1 MSQYAVTGATGRLGR
16 LVIGDLIAGGVPA
29 ADITAIVRTASKATD
44 LAGRGVQVRVAD
56 YTQPGALATALAGT
70 GTLMFVSGSEAG
82 QRLPQ
87 HRAVIGAAQAAGVA
101 RIVYTSLLRAS
112 TSGLPL
118 APEHKAT
125 EELLRAS
132 GNPYTIFRNS
142 WYTENYTAQLPQ
154 YLQQGAI
161 TAAAG
166 DGRVAAAT
174 RADYAAASAAVLT
187 GTGHEGA
194 VYELGGTPFTMSDL
208 AEAITEITG
217 TKIIYNAVTPAE
229 LITIL
234 TGTGLDAGT
243 AGFVAALD
251 EGTARGD
258 LDTASTD
265 LVTLTGRPSTPL
277 TDAIKAA
284 R

>member
-1 MSQYAVTGATGRLGR
+1 MSQYAVTGATGHLGR
-16 LVIGDLIAGGVPA
+16 LIIGDLIAGGVPA

-56 YTQPGALATALAGT
+56 YTQPDALATALAGT

-87 HRAVIGAAQAAGVA
+87 HRAVIDAAQAAGVA

-132 GNPYTIFRNS
+132 GVPFTILRNS

-166 DGRVAAAT
+166 DGRIAAAT
-174 RADYAAASAAVLT
+174 RADYAAAAAAVLT
-187 GTGHEGA
+187 GTGHENT

-208 AEAITEITG
+208 AEAITEVTG

-243 AGFVAALD
+243 AAFVAALD

-258 LDTASTD
+258 LDTTSTD
-265 LVTLTGRPSTPL
+265 LVTLTGRPSIPL
-277 TDAIKAA
+277 AEAIKAA
-284 R
+284 L

>member
-1 MSQYAVTGATGRLGR
+1 MSQYTVTGATGHLGR
-16 LVIGDLIAGGVPA
+16 LIIGDLIAGGVPA
-29 ADITAIVRTASKATD
+29 ADITAVVRNPGKAAD
-44 LAGRGVQVRVAD
+44 LADLGVQVRTAD

-87 HRAVIGAAQAAGVA
+87 HRAVIDAAKAAGVT
-101 RIVYTSLLRAS
+101 RIVYTSLLRAD

-132 GNPYTIFRNS
+132 GIGFTILRNS
-142 WYTENYTAQLPQ
+142 WYTENYTRQLAQ

-174 RADYAAASAAVLT
+174 RADYAAAAVAVLT
-187 GTGHEGA
+187 GTGHQNT
-194 VYELGGTPFTMSDL
+194 VYELGGTAFTMSEL
-208 AEAITEITG
+208 AEAITEVTG

-229 LITIL
+229 LVTIL
-234 TGTGLDAGT
+234 TGAGLDAGT
-243 AGFVAALD
+243 AAFVTALD
-251 EGTARGD
+251 EGTARGE
-258 LDTASTD
+258 LDTTSTD
-265 LVTLTGRPSTPL
+265 LATLTGRPSTPL
-277 TDAIKAA
+277 RDAIKAA
-284 R
+284 L

>member
-1 MSQYAVTGATGRLGR
+1 MSQYAVTGATGHLGR
-16 LVIGDLIAGGVPA
+16 LIIGDLIDAGVPA
-29 ADITAIVRTASKATD
+29 ADITAIVRDAGKATD
-44 LAGRGVQVRVAD
+44 LAGRGVQIQVAD
-56 YTQPGALATALAGT
+56 YTQPGTLATALAGT

-87 HRAVIGAAQAAGVA
+87 HRAVIDAAKAAGVT
-101 RIVYTSLLRAS
+101 RIVYTSLLRAD

-132 GNPYTIFRNS
+132 GIPFTILRNS

-166 DGRVAAAT
+166 DGRIAAAT
-174 RADYAAASAAVLT
+174 RADYAAAAVAVLT
-187 GTGHEGA
+187 GTGHENA
-194 VYELGGTPFTMSDL
+194 VYELGGTPFTLSDL
-208 AEAITEITG
+208 AGAVTEATG
-217 TKIIYNAVTPAE
+217 TKVIYNAVTTPE
-229 LITIL
+229 LVTVL
-234 TGTGLDAGT
+234 TGAGLDAGT
-243 AGFVAALD
+243 AAFVAALD

-258 LDTASTD
+258 LDTTSTD
-265 LVTLTGRPSTPL
+265 LATLTGRPSTPL
-277 TDAIKAA
+277 ADAIKAA
-284 R
+284 L

>member
-1 MSQYAVTGATGRLGR
+1 MSQYAVTGATGHLGR
-16 LVIGDLIAGGVPA
+16 LIVGDLIAGGVPA
-29 ADITAIVRTASKATD
+29 ADITAIVRDPGKATD
-44 LAGRGVQVRVAD
+44 LAGCGVQIQVAD
-56 YTQPGALATALAGT
+56 YTQPEALAAALAGT

-87 HRAVIGAAQAAGVA
+87 HRAVIDAAKAAGVG
-101 RIVYTSLLRAS
+101 RIVYTSLLRAD

-132 GNPYTIFRNS
+132 GIPFTILRNS

-174 RADYAAASAAVLT
+174 RADYAAAAVAVLT
-187 GTGHEGA
+187 GTGHENT
-194 VYELGGTPFTMSDL
+194 VYELGGTPFTMSEL
-208 AEAITEITG
+208 AGAITEATS
-217 TKIIYNAVTPAE
+217 TKIIYNAVTTAE
-229 LITIL
+229 LVAVL
-234 TGTGLDAGT
+234 TGAGLDAGT
-243 AGFVAALD
+243 AAFVAALD

-258 LDTASTD
+258 LDTTSTD
-265 LVTLTGRPSTPL
+265 LETLTGRPSTPL
-277 TDAIKAA
+277 ADAIKAA
-284 R
+284 L

>member
-1 MSQYAVTGATGRLGR
+1 MSQYAVTGATGHLGR
-16 LVIGDLIAGGVPA
+16 LIIGDLIDAGVPA
-29 ADITAIVRTASKATD
+29 ADITAIVRDAGKATD
-44 LAGRGVQVRVAD
+44 LAGRGVQIQVAD
-56 YTQPGALATALAGT
+56 YTQPGTLATALAGT

-87 HRAVIGAAQAAGVA
+87 HRAVIDAAKAAGVT
-101 RIVYTSLLRAS
+101 RIVYTSLLRAD

-132 GNPYTIFRNS
+132 GIPFTILRNS

-166 DGRVAAAT
+166 DGRIAAAT
-174 RADYAAASAAVLT
+174 RADYAAAAVAVLT
-187 GTGHEGA
+187 GTGHENA
-194 VYELGGTPFTMSDL
+194 VYELGGTPFTLSDL
-208 AEAITEITG
+208 AGAVTEATG
-217 TKIIYNAVTPAE
+217 TKVIYNAVTTPE
-229 LITIL
+229 LVTAL
-234 TGTGLDAGT
+234 TGAGLDAGT
-243 AGFVAALD
+243 AAFVAALD

-258 LDTASTD
+258 LDTTSTD
-265 LVTLTGRPSTPL
+265 LATLTGRPSTPRA
-277 TDAIKAA
+277 DAIKAA
-284 R
+284 L

>member
-1 MSQYAVTGATGRLGR
+1 MSQYAVTGATGHLGC
-16 LVIGDLIAGGVPA
+16 LIIGDLIAGGVPA
-29 ADITAIVRTASKATD
+29 ADITAIVRDPGKATD
-44 LAGRGVQVRVAD
+44 LAGRGVQIQVAD
-56 YTQPGALATALAGT
+56 YTQPQALATALAGT

-87 HRAVIGAAQAAGVA
+87 HRAVIDAAKAAGVT
-101 RIVYTSLLRAS
+101 RIVYTSLLRAD

-132 GNPYTIFRNS
+132 GIPFTILRNS

-166 DGRVAAAT
+166 EGRVAAAT
-174 RADYAAASAAVLT
+174 RADYAAAAVAALT
-187 GTGHEGA
+187 GTGHENT
-194 VYELGGTPFTMSDL
+194 VYELGGTPFTMSEL
-208 AEAITEITG
+208 AEAVTGATG
-217 TKIIYNAVTPAE
+217 TKVIYNAVTPPE
-229 LITIL
+229 LVEIL
-234 TGTGLDAGT
+234 TGAGLDAGT
-243 AGFVAALD
+243 AAFVAALD

-258 LDTASTD
+258 LDTTSTD
-265 LVTLTGRPSTPL
+265 LETLTGRPSTPL
-277 TDAIKAA
+277 ADAINAA
-284 R
+284 L